1 MNGEGGT
8 GLFGKTMQD
17 ANEYV
22 SLSAERL
29 KLWTIENLAVCFNTL
44 FGILLLIVLLGIA
57 VLFFAVA
64 VTWMLGILLGS
75 YLAAILTMGG
85 VFVVC
90 SLIVYFFR
98 KRLIVDSAV
107 RMLCRMADDITR
119 KREDD
124 EPHVL

>member
-1 MNGEGGT
+1 MNGEGGI

-90 SLIVYFFR
+90 SLIVYSFR
-98 KRLIVDSAV
+98 KRLIVDAAV

-124 EPHVL
+124 EPQVL

>member
-44 FGILLLIVLLGIA
+44 FGILLLIVL
-57 VLFFAVA
+57 
-64 VTWMLGILLGS
+64 
-75 YLAAILTMGG
+75 
-85 VFVVC
+85 
-90 SLIVYFFR
+90 
-98 KRLIVDSAV
+98 
-107 RMLCRMADDITR
+107 
-119 KREDD
+119 
-124 EPHVL
+124 

>member
-90 SLIVYFFR
+90 SLIVYSFR